1 MVGVGDRDLGVFPLV
16 DPLGAIAPHRGQVA
30 RPDEALTDES
40 NVLLV
45 VDDVIHTVAVDI
57 SNLSVD
63 GISGI
68 YETCAL
74 RIVVRDEHVLPV
86 CKVTLAIVVQR
97 GDVVPHNADCE
108 DIVVAIAVQITHCEM
123 GRVALY
129 RVLGDVRCTHG
140 WH

>member
-16 DPLGAIAPHRGQVA
+16 DSLGAIAPHRGQVA
-30 RPDEALTDES
+30 RPDEALTDEPD
-40 NVLLV
+40 VFLV
-45 VDDVIHTVAVDI
+45 VDYVIHAVAVDVCD
-57 SNLSVD
+57 LDVD
-63 GISGI
+63 RVSGVH
-68 YETCAL
+68 EPSAL

-86 CKVTLAIVVQR
+86 REVALPVVVQR
-97 GDVVPHNADCE
+97 RDVVPHDADSHYV
-108 DIVVAIAVQITHCEM
+108 VVAIAVQIAHCEM